1 MDKFQNYFSVYESTD
16 PPPIITEEYK
26 KVKDDYY
33 NYILPLIYSD
43 TQQEE
48 NTSFSDLYYK
58 YNPLEIETEP
68 PGISSTINDT
78 YKSDL
83 QKAVDTARQFIGT
96 KYSWGGLT
104 PSTGFDDS
112 GLIKYA
118 YDQIGI
124 ELPKTIKQMAK
135 VGVEVPSLNDVQLG
149 DLVYSDN
156 SSGEH
161 VEMVSKIDN
170 DQIYTVK
177 AKGKKQG
184 IVEQPL
190 DDKKVK
196 SIKRVVPSNDNKQP
210 LDSKKAKPSKK
221 VTSSN
226 DGEFIIN
233 YFVNKGLTRIQ
244 AKGIYGNLMQESG
257 GNIQAISSDGY
268 NSYGLAQWTGPRKQ
282 KLFEMYGPNPTIEQQ
297 LDFLWWELN
306 NTHKDALRALKQAKT
321 VYDATKIFMDK
332 FERPHKDYANFNR
345 RLKYANSIA

>member
-1 MDKFQNYFSVYESTD
+1 MFEHLFTTYQQTD

-33 NYILPLIYSD
+33 NYILPLIQSD

-83 QKAVDTARQFIGT
+83 QKAVDTARQFVGT

-118 YDQIGI
+118 YKQIGI

-135 VGVEVPSLNDVQLG
+135 VGVEVPSVKDVQLG

-161 VEMVSKIDN
+161 VEIVSKIDN
-170 DQIYTVK
+170 GQIYTVK

-190 DDKKVK
+190 NDKKVK
-196 SIKRVVPSNDNKQP
+196 SIKRVV
-210 LDSKKAKPSKK
+210 L
-221 VTSSN
+221 SN

-257 GNIQAISSDGY
+257 GNIQAISSDGHD
-268 NSYGLAQWTGPRKQ
+268 SYGLAQWTGPRKQ

-321 VYDATKIFMDK
+321 VYDATKIFMDR

-345 RLKYANSIA
+345 RLKYANSLA

>member
-1 MDKFQNYFSVYESTD
+1 MNKFQNYFSVYESTD

-135 VGVEVPSLNDVQLG
+135 VGVEVPSLKDVQLG

-170 DQIYTVK
+170 GQIYTVK

-196 SIKRVVPSNDNKQP
+196 SIKRVVPSND
-210 LDSKKAKPSKK
+210 S
-221 VTSSN
+221 
-226 DGEFIIN
+226 EFIIN
-233 YFVNKGLTRIQ
+233 YFINKGLTRIQ

-268 NSYGLAQWTGPRKQ
+268 DSYGLAQWTGPRKQ
-282 KLFEMYGPNPTIEQQ
+282 KLFEMQGPNPTIEQQ

-345 RLKYANSIA
+345 RLKYAHSIA

>member
-1 MDKFQNYFSVYESTD
+1 MFEHLFTTYQQTD

-33 NYILPLIYSD
+33 NYILPLIQSD

-48 NTSFSDLYYK
+48 NISFLDLYYK

-68 PGISSTINDT
+68 PGTSSTINDT

-83 QKAVDTARQFIGT
+83 QKAVDTARQFVGT

-118 YDQIGI
+118 YKQIGI

-135 VGVEVPSLNDVQLG
+135 VGVEVPSVKDVQLG

-161 VEMVSKIDN
+161 VEIVSKIDN
-170 DQIYTVK
+170 GQIYTVK

-190 DDKKVK
+190 NDKKVK
-196 SIKRVVPSNDNKQP
+196 SIKRVVPNDDKQP
-210 LDSKKAKPSKK
+210 LDSKKATPS
-221 VTSSN
+221 N
-226 DGEFIIN
+226 GEFIIN

-345 RLKYANSIA
+345 RLKYANSLA

>member
-33 NYILPLIYSD
+33 NYILPLIQSD

-48 NTSFSDLYYK
+48 NISFLDLYYK

-83 QKAVDTARQFIGT
+83 QKAVDTARQFVGT

-135 VGVEVPSLNDVQLG
+135 VGVEVPSLKDVQLG

-170 DQIYTVK
+170 GQIYTVK

-196 SIKRVVPSNDNKQP
+196 SIKRVVPPND
-210 LDSKKAKPSKK
+210 S
-221 VTSSN
+221 
-226 DGEFIIN
+226 EFIIN

-244 AKGIYGNLMQESG
+244 AKGIYGNLMQESS
-257 GNIQAISSDGY
+257 GNIQAISSDGHD
-268 NSYGLAQWTGPRKQ
+268 SYGLAQWTGPRKQ

-345 RLKYANSIA
+345 RLKYANSLA

>member
-1 MDKFQNYFSVYESTD
+1 MNKFQSYFSVYESTD

-33 NYILPLIYSD
+33 NYILPLIQSD

-48 NTSFSDLYYK
+48 NISFLDLYYK

-83 QKAVDTARQFIGT
+83 QKAVDTARQFVGT

-170 DQIYTVK
+170 GQIYTVK

-196 SIKRVVPSNDNKQP
+196 SIKRVVPPND
-210 LDSKKAKPSKK
+210 S
-221 VTSSN
+221 
-226 DGEFIIN
+226 EFIIN

-257 GNIQAISSDGY
+257 GNIQAISSDGHD
-268 NSYGLAQWTGPRKQ
+268 SYGLAQWTGPRKQ

-332 FERPHKDYANFNR
+332 FERPHRDYANFNR
-345 RLKYANSIA
+345 RLKYANSLA

>member
-1 MDKFQNYFSVYESTD
+1 MFEHLFTTYQQTD

-83 QKAVDTARQFIGT
+83 QKAVDTARQFVGT

-118 YDQIGI
+118 YKQIGI
-124 ELPKTIKQMAK
+124 ELPKTTKQMAK
-135 VGVEVPSLNDVQLG
+135 VGVEVPSLKDVQLG
-149 DLVYSDN
+149 DLIYSDD

-170 DQIYTVK
+170 GQIYTVK

-190 DDKKVK
+190 NDKKVK
-196 SIKRVVPSNDNKQP
+196 SIKRVV
-210 LDSKKAKPSKK
+210 L
-221 VTSSN
+221 SN

-257 GNIQAISSDGY
+257 GNIQAISSDGHD
-268 NSYGLAQWTGPRKQ
+268 SYGLAQWTGPRKQ

-321 VYDATKIFMDK
+321 VYDATKIFMDR

-345 RLKYANSIA
+345 RLKYANSLA

>member
-33 NYILPLIYSD
+33 NYILPLIQSD

-48 NTSFSDLYYK
+48 NISFLDLYYK

-83 QKAVDTARQFIGT
+83 QKAVDTARQFVGT

-118 YDQIGI
+118 YKQIGI

-135 VGVEVPSLNDVQLG
+135 VGVEVPSVKDVQLG
-149 DLVYSDN
+149 DLIYSDD

-170 DQIYTVK
+170 SQIYTVK

-196 SIKRVVPSNDNKQP
+196 SIKRVVPNDNKQSI
-210 LDSKKAKPSKK
+210 DSKKVNPIKKATPS
-221 VTSSN
+221 

-257 GNIQAISSDGY
+257 GNIQAISSDGHD
-268 NSYGLAQWTGPRKQ
+268 SYGLAQWTGPRKQ

-345 RLKYANSIA
+345 RLKYANSLA

>member
-1 MDKFQNYFSVYESTD
+1 MFEHLFTTYQQTD

-33 NYILPLIYSD
+33 NYILPLIQSD

-48 NTSFSDLYYK
+48 NISFLDLYYK

-68 PGISSTINDT
+68 PRISSTINDT

-83 QKAVDTARQFIGT
+83 QKAVDTARQFVGT

-118 YDQIGI
+118 YKQIGI

-135 VGVEVPSLNDVQLG
+135 VGVEVPSVKDVQLG

-170 DQIYTVK
+170 GQIYTVK

-190 DDKKVK
+190 NDKKVK
-196 SIKRVVPSNDNKQP
+196 SIKRVVPNDDKQP
-210 LDSKKAKPSKK
+210 IDSKKVNPIKKATPS
-221 VTSSN
+221 

-345 RLKYANSIA
+345 RLKYANSLA

>member
-1 MDKFQNYFSVYESTD
+1 MFEHLFTTYQQTD

-83 QKAVDTARQFIGT
+83 QKAVDTARQFVGT

-118 YDQIGI
+118 YKQIGI

-135 VGVEVPSLNDVQLG
+135 VGVEVPSVKDVQLG

-170 DQIYTVK
+170 GQIYTVK

-190 DDKKVK
+190 NDKKVK
-196 SIKRVVPSNDNKQP
+196 SIKRVV
-210 LDSKKAKPSKK
+210 L
-221 VTSSN
+221 SN

-257 GNIQAISSDGY
+257 GNIQAISSDGHD
-268 NSYGLAQWTGPRKQ
+268 SYGLAQWTGPRKQ

-321 VYDATKIFMDK
+321 VYDATKIFMDR

-345 RLKYANSIA
+345 RLKYANSLA

>member
-1 MDKFQNYFSVYESTD
+1 MFEHLFTTYQQTD

-33 NYILPLIYSD
+33 NYILPLIQSD

-48 NTSFSDLYYK
+48 NISFLDLYYK

-83 QKAVDTARQFIGT
+83 QKAVDTARQFVGT

-118 YDQIGI
+118 YKQIGI

-135 VGVEVPSLNDVQLG
+135 VGVEVPSVKDIQLG

-161 VEMVSKIDN
+161 VEIVSKIDN
-170 DQIYTVK
+170 GQIYTVK

-190 DDKKVK
+190 NDKKVK
-196 SIKRVVPSNDNKQP
+196 SIKRVVPNDNKQP
-210 LDSKKAKPSKK
+210 IDSKKVNPIKKATPS
-221 VTSSN
+221 

-345 RLKYANSIA
+345 RLKYANSLA

>member
-1 MDKFQNYFSVYESTD
+1 MNKFQNYFSVYESTD

-124 ELPKTIKQMAK
+124 ELPKTTKQMAK
-135 VGVEVPSLNDVQLG
+135 VGVEVPSLKDVQLG

-170 DQIYTVK
+170 SQIYTVK

-190 DDKKVK
+190 NDKKVK
-196 SIKRVVPSNDNKQP
+196 SIKRVVP
-210 LDSKKAKPSKK
+210 
-221 VTSSN
+221 SN

-345 RLKYANSIA
+345 RLKYANSLT

>member
-1 MDKFQNYFSVYESTD
+1 MFEHLFTTYQQTD

-83 QKAVDTARQFIGT
+83 QKAVDTARQFVGT

-118 YDQIGI
+118 YKQIGI

-135 VGVEVPSLNDVQLG
+135 VGVEVPSLKDVQLG
-149 DLVYSDN
+149 DLIYSDD

-170 DQIYTVK
+170 GQIYTVK

-190 DDKKVK
+190 NDKKVK
-196 SIKRVVPSNDNKQP
+196 SIKRVV
-210 LDSKKAKPSKK
+210 L
-221 VTSSN
+221 SN

-257 GNIQAISSDGY
+257 GNIQAISSDGHD
-268 NSYGLAQWTGPRKQ
+268 SYGLAQWTGPRKQ

-321 VYDATKIFMDK
+321 VYDATKIFMDR

-345 RLKYANSIA
+345 RLKYANSLA

>member
-1 MDKFQNYFSVYESTD
+1 MDNFQNYFSVYESTD

-118 YDQIGI
+118 YKQIGI

-135 VGVEVPSLNDVQLG
+135 VGVEVPSVKDVQLG

-170 DQIYTVK
+170 GQIYTVK

-190 DDKKVK
+190 NDKKVK
-196 SIKRVVPSNDNKQP
+196 SIKRVVP
-210 LDSKKAKPSKK
+210 
-221 VTSSN
+221 SN

-257 GNIQAISSDGY
+257 GNIQAISSDGHD
-268 NSYGLAQWTGPRKQ
+268 SYGLAQWTGPRKQ

-345 RLKYANSIA
+345 RLKYANSLA

>member
-1 MDKFQNYFSVYESTD
+1 MFEHLFTTYQQTD

-68 PGISSTINDT
+68 PRISSTINDT

-118 YDQIGI
+118 YKQIGI

-135 VGVEVPSLNDVQLG
+135 VGVEVPSVKDVQLG

-170 DQIYTVK
+170 GQIYTVK

-190 DDKKVK
+190 NDKKVK
-196 SIKRVVPSNDNKQP
+196 SIKRVVPNDDKQP
-210 LDSKKAKPSKK
+210 IDSKKVNPIKKATPS
-221 VTSSN
+221 

-345 RLKYANSIA
+345 RLKYANSLA

>member
-1 MDKFQNYFSVYESTD
+1 MFEHLFTTYQQTD

-33 NYILPLIYSD
+33 NYILPLIQSD

-135 VGVEVPSLNDVQLG
+135 VGVEVPSVKDVQLG

-170 DQIYTVK
+170 GKIYTVK

-196 SIKRVVPSNDNKQP
+196 SIKRVVPSND
-210 LDSKKAKPSKK
+210 S
-221 VTSSN
+221 
-226 DGEFIIN
+226 EFIIN
-233 YFVNKGLTRIQ
+233 YFINKGLTRIQ

-257 GNIQAISSDGY
+257 GNIQAISSDGHD
-268 NSYGLAQWTGPRKQ
+268 SYGLAQWTGPRKQ

-332 FERPHKDYANFNR
+332 FERPHRDYANFNR
-345 RLKYANSIA
+345 RLKYAHSIA

>member
-1 MDKFQNYFSVYESTD
+1 MDNFQNYFSVYESTD

-26 KVKDDYY
+26 KVKDNYY

-43 TQQEE
+43 TQQDE
-48 NTSFSDLYYK
+48 NISFSDLYYK

-83 QKAVDTARQFIGT
+83 QKAVDTARQFVGT

-118 YDQIGI
+118 YKQIGI

-135 VGVEVPSLNDVQLG
+135 VGVEVPSVKDVQLG

-170 DQIYTVK
+170 GQIYTVK

-190 DDKKVK
+190 NDKKVK
-196 SIKRVVPSNDNKQP
+196 SIKRVVPNDNKQP
-210 LDSKKAKPSKK
+210 LDSKKVNPIKKATPS
-221 VTSSN
+221 

-233 YFVNKGLTRIQ
+233 YFINKGLTRIQ
-244 AKGIYGNLMQESG
+244 AQGIYGNLMQESG
-257 GNIQAISSDGY
+257 GNIQAISSDGH

-345 RLKYANSIA
+345 RLKYANSLA

>member
-1 MDKFQNYFSVYESTD
+1 MFEHLFTTYQQTD

-33 NYILPLIYSD
+33 NYILPLIQSD

-118 YDQIGI
+118 YKQIGI

-135 VGVEVPSLNDVQLG
+135 VGVEVPSVKDVQLG

-161 VEMVSKIDN
+161 VEIVSKIDN
-170 DQIYTVK
+170 GQIYTVK

-190 DDKKVK
+190 NDKKVK
-196 SIKRVVPSNDNKQP
+196 SIKRVV
-210 LDSKKAKPSKK
+210 L
-221 VTSSN
+221 SN

-257 GNIQAISSDGY
+257 GNIQAISSDGHD
-268 NSYGLAQWTGPRKQ
+268 SYGLAQWTGPRKQ

-321 VYDATKIFMDK
+321 VYDATKIFMDR

-345 RLKYANSIA
+345 RLKYANSLA

>member
-1 MDKFQNYFSVYESTD
+1 MNKFQNYFSVYESTD

-43 TQQEE
+43 TQQDEDI
-48 NTSFSDLYYK
+48 SFSDLYYK

-83 QKAVDTARQFIGT
+83 QKAVDTARQFVGT

-124 ELPKTIKQMAK
+124 ELPKTTKQMAK

-149 DLVYSDN
+149 DLIYSDN

-170 DQIYTVK
+170 GQIYTVK

-196 SIKRVVPSNDNKQP
+196 SIKRVVPPND
-210 LDSKKAKPSKK
+210 S
-221 VTSSN
+221 
-226 DGEFIIN
+226 EFIIN

-257 GNIQAISSDGY
+257 GNIQAISSDGHD
-268 NSYGLAQWTGPRKQ
+268 SYGLAQWTGPRKQ

-321 VYDATKIFMDK
+321 VYEATKIFMDK

-345 RLKYANSIA
+345 RLKYANSLA

>member
-1 MDKFQNYFSVYESTD
+1 MFEHLFTTYQQTD

-33 NYILPLIYSD
+33 NYILPLIQSD

-48 NTSFSDLYYK
+48 NISFLDLYYK

-83 QKAVDTARQFIGT
+83 QKAVDTARQFVGT

-118 YDQIGI
+118 YKQIGI

-135 VGVEVPSLNDVQLG
+135 VGVEVPSVKDVQLG

-170 DQIYTVK
+170 GQIYTVK

-196 SIKRVVPSNDNKQP
+196 SIKRVVPNDNKQP
-210 LDSKKAKPSKK
+210 IDSKKVNPIKKATPS
-221 VTSSN
+221 

-268 NSYGLAQWTGPRKQ
+268 DSYGLAQWTGPRKQ
-282 KLFEMYGPNPTIEQQ
+282 K
-297 LDFLWWELN
+297 
-306 NTHKDALRALKQAKT
+306 
-321 VYDATKIFMDK
+321 
-332 FERPHKDYANFNR
+332 
-345 RLKYANSIA
+345 

>member
-1 MDKFQNYFSVYESTD
+1 MDNFQNYFSVYESTD

-26 KVKDDYY
+26 KVKDNYY
-33 NYILPLIYSD
+33 NYILPLIQSD

-48 NTSFSDLYYK
+48 NISFSDLYYK

-118 YDQIGI
+118 YKQIGI

-135 VGVEVPSLNDVQLG
+135 VGVEVPSVKDVQLG

-170 DQIYTVK
+170 GQIYTVK

-190 DDKKVK
+190 NDKKVK
-196 SIKRVVPSNDNKQP
+196 SIKRVVPSNDDKQS
-210 LDSKKAKPSKK
+210 LNDS
-221 VTSSN
+221 
-226 DGEFIIN
+226 EFIIN

-257 GNIQAISSDGY
+257 GNIQAISSDGHD
-268 NSYGLAQWTGPRKQ
+268 SYGLAQWTGPRKQ

-306 NTHKDALRALKQAKT
+306 NTHKDALIALKQAKT

-345 RLKYANSIA
+345 RLKYANSLA

>member
-33 NYILPLIYSD
+33 NYILPLIQSD

-83 QKAVDTARQFIGT
+83 QKAVDTARQFVGT

-135 VGVEVPSLNDVQLG
+135 VGVEVPSLKDVQLG

-170 DQIYTVK
+170 GQIYTVK

-196 SIKRVVPSNDNKQP
+196 SIKRVVPSND
-210 LDSKKAKPSKK
+210 S
-221 VTSSN
+221 
-226 DGEFIIN
+226 EFIIN
-233 YFVNKGLTRIQ
+233 YFINKGLTRIQ

-257 GNIQAISSDGY
+257 GNIQAISSDGHD
-268 NSYGLAQWTGPRKQ
+268 SYGLAQWTGPRKQ

-345 RLKYANSIA
+345 RLKYANSLA

>member
-1 MDKFQNYFSVYESTD
+1 MFEHLFTTYQQTE

-83 QKAVDTARQFIGT
+83 QKAVDTARQFVGT

-118 YDQIGI
+118 YKQIGI
-124 ELPKTIKQMAK
+124 ELPKTTKQMAK
-135 VGVEVPSLNDVQLG
+135 VGVEVPSLKDVQLG
-149 DLVYSDN
+149 DLIYSDD

-170 DQIYTVK
+170 SQIYTVK

-190 DDKKVK
+190 NDKKVK
-196 SIKRVVPSNDNKQP
+196 SIKRVV
-210 LDSKKAKPSKK
+210 L
-221 VTSSN
+221 SN

-257 GNIQAISSDGY
+257 GNIQAISSDGHD
-268 NSYGLAQWTGPRKQ
+268 SYGLAQWTGPRKQ

-321 VYDATKIFMDK
+321 VYDATKIFMDR

-345 RLKYANSIA
+345 RLKYANSLA

>member
-1 MDKFQNYFSVYESTD
+1 MFEHLFTTYQQTD

-83 QKAVDTARQFIGT
+83 QKAVDTARQFVGT

-118 YDQIGI
+118 YKQIGI
-124 ELPKTIKQMAK
+124 ELPKTTKQMAK
-135 VGVEVPSLNDVQLG
+135 VGVEVPSLKDVQLG
-149 DLVYSDN
+149 DLIYSDD

-170 DQIYTVK
+170 SQIYTVK

-190 DDKKVK
+190 NDKKVK
-196 SIKRVVPSNDNKQP
+196 SIKRVV
-210 LDSKKAKPSKK
+210 L
-221 VTSSN
+221 SN

-257 GNIQAISSDGY
+257 GNIQAISSDGHD
-268 NSYGLAQWTGPRKQ
+268 SYGLAQWTGPRKQ

-321 VYDATKIFMDK
+321 VYDATKIFMDR

-345 RLKYANSIA
+345 RLKYANSLA

>member
-1 MDKFQNYFSVYESTD
+1 MFEHLFTTYQQTD

-83 QKAVDTARQFIGT
+83 QKAVDTARQFVGT

-135 VGVEVPSLNDVQLG
+135 VGVEVPSLKDVQLG

-170 DQIYTVK
+170 GQIYTVK

-196 SIKRVVPSNDNKQP
+196 SIKRVVPSNDDKQS
-210 LDSKKAKPSKK
+210 LNDKKAKPSKK

-226 DGEFIIN
+226 DSEFIIN

-257 GNIQAISSDGY
+257 GNIQAISSDGHD
-268 NSYGLAQWTGPRKQ
+268 SYGLAQWTGPRKQ

-345 RLKYANSIA
+345 RLKYANSLA

>member
-1 MDKFQNYFSVYESTD
+1 MFEHLFTTYQQTD

-83 QKAVDTARQFIGT
+83 QKAVDTARQFVGT

-118 YDQIGI
+118 YKQIGI

-135 VGVEVPSLNDVQLG
+135 VGVEVPSVKDVQLG

-161 VEMVSKIDN
+161 VEIVSKIDN
-170 DQIYTVK
+170 GQIYTVK

-190 DDKKVK
+190 NDKKVK
-196 SIKRVVPSNDNKQP
+196 SIKRVV
-210 LDSKKAKPSKK
+210 L
-221 VTSSN
+221 SN

-257 GNIQAISSDGY
+257 GNIQAISSDGHD
-268 NSYGLAQWTGPRKQ
+268 SYGLAQWTGPRKQ

-321 VYDATKIFMDK
+321 VYDATKIFMDR

-345 RLKYANSIA
+345 RLKYANSLA

>member
-1 MDKFQNYFSVYESTD
+1 MFEHLFTTYQQTD

-33 NYILPLIYSD
+33 NYILPLIQSD

-83 QKAVDTARQFIGT
+83 QKAVDTARQFVGT

-118 YDQIGI
+118 YKQIGI

-135 VGVEVPSLNDVQLG
+135 VGVEVPSVKDVQLG

-170 DQIYTVK
+170 GQIYTVK

-190 DDKKVK
+190 NDKKVK
-196 SIKRVVPSNDNKQP
+196 SIKRVV
-210 LDSKKAKPSKK
+210 L
-221 VTSSN
+221 SN

-332 FERPHKDYANFNR
+332 FERPHRDYANFNR
-345 RLKYANSIA
+345 RLKYANSLA

>member
-1 MDKFQNYFSVYESTD
+1 MFEHLFTTYQQTD

-83 QKAVDTARQFIGT
+83 QKAVDTARQFVGT

-135 VGVEVPSLNDVQLG
+135 VGVEVPSVKDVQLG

-170 DQIYTVK
+170 GQIYTVK

-190 DDKKVK
+190 NDKKVK
-196 SIKRVVPSNDNKQP
+196 SIKRVV
-210 LDSKKAKPSKK
+210 L
-221 VTSSN
+221 SN

-257 GNIQAISSDGY
+257 GNIQAISSDGHD
-268 NSYGLAQWTGPRKQ
+268 SYGLAQWTGPRKQ

-345 RLKYANSIA
+345 RLKYANSLA

>member
-33 NYILPLIYSD
+33 NYILPLIQSD

-48 NTSFSDLYYK
+48 NISFLDLYYK

-83 QKAVDTARQFIGT
+83 QKAVDTARQFVGT

-135 VGVEVPSLNDVQLG
+135 VGVEVPSLKDVQLG

-170 DQIYTVK
+170 GQIYTVK

-196 SIKRVVPSNDNKQP
+196 SIKRVVPPND
-210 LDSKKAKPSKK
+210 S
-221 VTSSN
+221 
-226 DGEFIIN
+226 EFIIN

-257 GNIQAISSDGY
+257 GNIQAISSDGHD
-268 NSYGLAQWTGPRKQ
+268 SYGLAQWTGPRKQ

-345 RLKYANSIA
+345 RLKYANSLA

>member
-1 MDKFQNYFSVYESTD
+1 MFEHLFTTYQQTD

-33 NYILPLIYSD
+33 NYILPLIQSD

-48 NTSFSDLYYK
+48 NISFSDLYYK

-68 PGISSTINDT
+68 PGTSSTINDT

-118 YDQIGI
+118 YKQIGI

-135 VGVEVPSLNDVQLG
+135 VGVEVPSLKDVQLG

-170 DQIYTVK
+170 GQIYTVK

-190 DDKKVK
+190 NDKKVK
-196 SIKRVVPSNDNKQP
+196 SIKRVVPSNDDKQS
-210 LDSKKAKPSKK
+210 LNDS
-221 VTSSN
+221 
-226 DGEFIIN
+226 EFIIN

-257 GNIQAISSDGY
+257 GNIQAISSDGH

-345 RLKYANSIA
+345 RLKYANSLA

>member
-33 NYILPLIYSD
+33 NYILPVIQSD

-48 NTSFSDLYYK
+48 NKSFSDLYYK

-83 QKAVDTARQFIGT
+83 QKAVDTARQFVGT

-118 YDQIGI
+118 YKQIGI

-135 VGVEVPSLNDVQLG
+135 VGVEVPSVKDVQFG
-149 DLVYSDN
+149 DLIYSDD

-161 VEMVSKIDN
+161 VEMISKIDN
-170 DQIYTVK
+170 GQIYTVK

-190 DDKKVK
+190 NDKKVK
-196 SIKRVVPSNDNKQP
+196 SIKRVV
-210 LDSKKAKPSKK
+210 L
-221 VTSSN
+221 SN

-257 GNIQAISSDGY
+257 GNIQAISSDGHD
-268 NSYGLAQWTGPRKQ
+268 SYGLAQWTGPRKQ

-345 RLKYANSIA
+345 RLKYANSLA

>member
-1 MDKFQNYFSVYESTD
+1 MNKFQNYFSVYESTD

-68 PGISSTINDT
+68 PGISSTINDA

-83 QKAVDTARQFIGT
+83 QKAVDTARQFVGT

-118 YDQIGI
+118 YKQIGI

-135 VGVEVPSLNDVQLG
+135 VGVEVPSLKDVQLG
-149 DLVYSDN
+149 DLVYSDD

-170 DQIYTVK
+170 GQIYTVK

-196 SIKRVVPSNDNKQP
+196 SIKRVVPSND
-210 LDSKKAKPSKK
+210 S
-221 VTSSN
+221 
-226 DGEFIIN
+226 EFIIN
-233 YFVNKGLTRIQ
+233 YFINKGLTRIQ

-257 GNIQAISSDGY
+257 GNIQAISSDGHD
-268 NSYGLAQWTGPRKQ
+268 SYGLAQWTGPRKQ

-345 RLKYANSIA
+345 RLKYANSLA

>member
-1 MDKFQNYFSVYESTD
+1 MNKFQNYFSVYESTD

-68 PGISSTINDT
+68 PGTSSTINDT

-135 VGVEVPSLNDVQLG
+135 VGVEVPSVKDVQLG

-170 DQIYTVK
+170 GKIYTVK

-196 SIKRVVPSNDNKQP
+196 SIKRVVPSND
-210 LDSKKAKPSKK
+210 S
-221 VTSSN
+221 
-226 DGEFIIN
+226 EFIIN

-257 GNIQAISSDGY
+257 GNIQAISSDGHD
-268 NSYGLAQWTGPRKQ
+268 SYGLAQWTGPRKQ

-332 FERPHKDYANFNR
+332 FERPHRDYANFNR

>member
-83 QKAVDTARQFIGT
+83 QKAVDTARQFVGT

-118 YDQIGI
+118 YKQIGI

-135 VGVEVPSLNDVQLG
+135 VGVEVPSVKDVQLG
-149 DLVYSDN
+149 DLIYSDD

-170 DQIYTVK
+170 SQIYTVK

-190 DDKKVK
+190 NDKKVK
-196 SIKRVVPSNDNKQP
+196 SIKRVV
-210 LDSKKAKPSKK
+210 L
-221 VTSSN
+221 SN

-257 GNIQAISSDGY
+257 GNIQAISSDGHD
-268 NSYGLAQWTGPRKQ
+268 SYGLAQWTGPRKQ

-345 RLKYANSIA
+345 RLKYANSLA

>member
-1 MDKFQNYFSVYESTD
+1 MFEHLFTTYQQTD

-83 QKAVDTARQFIGT
+83 QKAVDTARQFVGT

-170 DQIYTVK
+170 GQIYTVK

-196 SIKRVVPSNDNKQP
+196 SIKRVVPPND
-210 LDSKKAKPSKK
+210 S
-221 VTSSN
+221 
-226 DGEFIIN
+226 EFIIN

-257 GNIQAISSDGY
+257 GNIQAISSDGHD
-268 NSYGLAQWTGPRKQ
+268 SYGLAQWTGPRKQ

-321 VYDATKIFMDK
+321 VYDATKIFMDR

-345 RLKYANSIA
+345 RLKYANSLA

>member
-1 MDKFQNYFSVYESTD
+1 MNKFQNYFSVYESTD

-83 QKAVDTARQFIGT
+83 QKAVDTARQFVGT

-124 ELPKTIKQMAK
+124 ELPKTTKQMAK

-149 DLVYSDN
+149 DLIYSDN

-170 DQIYTVK
+170 GQIYTVK

-196 SIKRVVPSNDNKQP
+196 SIKRVVPSND
-210 LDSKKAKPSKK
+210 S
-221 VTSSN
+221 
-226 DGEFIIN
+226 EFIIN

-257 GNIQAISSDGY
+257 GNIQAISSDGHD
-268 NSYGLAQWTGPRKQ
+268 SYGLAQWTGPRKQ

-306 NTHKDALRALKQAKT
+306 NTHKDALRALKQVKT

-345 RLKYANSIA
+345 RLKYAHSIA

>member
-1 MDKFQNYFSVYESTD
+1 MNKFQNYFSVYESTD

-68 PGISSTINDT
+68 PGISSTINDA

-83 QKAVDTARQFIGT
+83 QKAVDTARQFVGT

-118 YDQIGI
+118 YKQIGI

-135 VGVEVPSLNDVQLG
+135 VGVEVPSVKDVQLG

-170 DQIYTVK
+170 GQIYTVK

-196 SIKRVVPSNDNKQP
+196 SIKRVVPSND
-210 LDSKKAKPSKK
+210 S
-221 VTSSN
+221 
-226 DGEFIIN
+226 EFIIN
-233 YFVNKGLTRIQ
+233 YFINKGLTRIQ

-257 GNIQAISSDGY
+257 GNIQAISSDGHD
-268 NSYGLAQWTGPRKQ
+268 SYGLAQWTGPRKQ

-345 RLKYANSIA
+345 RLKYANSLA

>member
-1 MDKFQNYFSVYESTD
+1 MNKFQNYFSVYESTD

-33 NYILPLIYSD
+33 NYILPPIYSD

-118 YDQIGI
+118 YKQIGI

-149 DLVYSDN
+149 DLIYSDN

-170 DQIYTVK
+170 SQIYTVK

-196 SIKRVVPSNDNKQP
+196 SIKRVVPSND
-210 LDSKKAKPSKK
+210 S
-221 VTSSN
+221 
-226 DGEFIIN
+226 EFIIN

-257 GNIQAISSDGY
+257 GNIQAISSDGHD
-268 NSYGLAQWTGPRKQ
+268 SYGLAQWTGPRKQ

-332 FERPHKDYANFNR
+332 FERPHRDYANFNR
-345 RLKYANSIA
+345 RLKYAHSLA

>member
-1 MDKFQNYFSVYESTD
+1 MFEHLFTTYQQTD

-33 NYILPLIYSD
+33 NYILPLIQSD

-48 NTSFSDLYYK
+48 NISFLDLYYK

-83 QKAVDTARQFIGT
+83 QKAVDTARQFVGT

-118 YDQIGI
+118 YKQIGI

-135 VGVEVPSLNDVQLG
+135 VGVEVPSVKDVQLG

-170 DQIYTVK
+170 GQIYTVK

-190 DDKKVK
+190 NDKKVK
-196 SIKRVVPSNDNKQP
+196 SIKRVVPSNDDKQS
-210 LDSKKAKPSKK
+210 LNDS
-221 VTSSN
+221 
-226 DGEFIIN
+226 EFIIN

-257 GNIQAISSDGY
+257 GNIQAISSDGHD
-268 NSYGLAQWTGPRKQ
+268 SYGLAQWTGPRKQ

-345 RLKYANSIA
+345 RLKYANSLA